1 MSPQVVEEADVKRF
15 ADKVAVVTGGASGIG
30 FAIAGGLLAEGARV
44 TLVDQNAA
52 ALRDALAALGT
63 DNARGVV
70 ADVTSEQQMAS
81 AMVGVEAAHGRLD
94 IVCNAAGIVGRGT
107 VEETDAALW
116 SRIVGVD
123 LASIHLTVRAA
134 IPVMKRTGSGSII
147 NIASVA
153 GLRGAASVN
162 VAYAAAKGGVIAL
175 TRQLAAD
182 LAPHRIRVNAV
193 SPGFVTTPMNQDM
206 RSAGLDRLW
215 VGRIP
220 LRRYARPEE
229 LANVVLFLASEQAS
243 YVTGANLVV
252 DGGLSSVL
260 SPDPVPFVD
269 GTAAAVAMEESGAS
283 TAHTGAR

>member
-1 MSPQVVEEADVKRF
+1 MGLAVVE
-15 ADKVAVVTGGASGIG
+15 
-30 FAIAGGLLAEGARV
+30 GLLAEGARV
-44 TLVDQNAA
+44 TLVDQNAD

-63 DNARGVV
+63 DKARGAV
-70 ADVTSEQQMAS
+70 ADVTSERQIDD
-81 AMVGVEAAHGRLD
+81 AMKGVEATHGRLD

-116 SRIVGVD
+116 NRIVGID

-134 IPVMKRTGSGSII
+134 LPAMKRSGSGSII

-153 GLRGAASVN
+153 GLRGTASVN

-175 TRQLAAD
+175 TQQLAAD
-182 LAPHRIRVNAV
+182 LAPYCIRVNAV

-215 VGRIP
+215 IGRIP
-220 LRRYARPEE
+220 MRRYARPDE
-229 LANVVLFLASEQAS
+229 LASVILFLASEQAS
-243 YVTGANLVV
+243 YVTGANLVA

-260 SPDPVPFVD
+260 SPDPVPFLDQAEV
-269 GTAAAVAMEESGAS
+269 AVRPGNGSVL
-283 TAHTGAR
+283 TGAN

>member
-1 MSPQVVEEADVKRF
+1 MKRF
-15 ADKVAVVTGGASGIG
+15 ADKVAVVTGGASGMG
-30 FAIAGGLLAEGARV
+30 LAVAEGLLAEGARV

-52 ALRDALAALGT
+52 ALRDVLAKLGT
-63 DNARGVV
+63 DRARGAV
-70 ADVTSEQQMAS
+70 ADVTSEQQIGEAIN
-81 AMVGVEAAHGRLD
+81 GVEAAHGRLD

-116 SRIVGVD
+116 NRIVGID

-134 IPVMKRTGSGSII
+134 IPAMKRTGSGSIV

-153 GLRGAASVN
+153 GLRGTASVN

-175 TRQLAAD
+175 TQQLAAD
-182 LAPHRIRVNAV
+182 LAPYRIRVNAV

-229 LANVVLFLASEQAS
+229 LANVILFLASEQAS
-243 YVTGANLVV
+243 YVTGTNLVA

-260 SPDPVPFVD
+260 APDPVPFVD
-269 GTAAAVAMEESGAS
+269 EAGSAAGSGDS
-283 TAHTGAR
+283 SVLTGAR